1 MTTFTL
7 RRNNPDALNEL
18 VASAPTQPASLTDDH
33 RRSLSARFRAIA
45 TLEHRRLDAWSVER
59 AGTTQGDFRWSPSTA
74 RRLLG
79 TAALRRVVRAPGL
92 TPVEAVN
99 DEIADQ
105 LLRVT
110 SGYAQRGS
118 MAHWLSSLA
127 PSELALVSAAATN
140 WTTDVHEFAL
150 GLDVEWRVCQSDAY
164 YDVASARTTLRA
176 HRDLEIPSENGR
188 VVLRVRSGAPG
199 KSSGPGLR
207 SELTIEA
214 LAHSQGVAPRR
225 FIGVWPD
232 AGVLLSVDGTMA
244 DLRAG
249 ARDLVRTAV
258 VQRQRAHKF
267 SNQIVA

>member
-7 RRNNPDALNEL
+7 RRNNPDTLNEL
-18 VASAPTQPASLTDDH
+18 IASAPHEPASLTDDH

-79 TAALRRVVRAPGL
+79 TAALRRVVRQPGL
-92 TPVEAVN
+92 TPVEAVH
-99 DEIADQ
+99 DEIIDQ

-118 MAHWLSSLA
+118 MAHWLTSLA
-127 PSELALVSAAATN
+127 PSEVALVSAAASN
-140 WTTDVHEFAL
+140 WATDVHELAE
-150 GLDVEWRVCQSDAY
+150 GLDAEWRVCQSDAY
-164 YDVASARTTLRA
+164 YDVARARTTLRA
-176 HRDLEIPSENGR
+176 HRDLEVSSEEGR

-214 LAHSQGVAPRR
+214 LAHPQGVAPRR

-232 AGVLLSVDGTMA
+232 AGVLLGVDGTMA

-249 ARDLVRTAV
+249 ARDLVRTAM
-258 VQRQRAHKF
+258 VQHRHVSPRRH
-267 SNQIVA
+267 QIVA